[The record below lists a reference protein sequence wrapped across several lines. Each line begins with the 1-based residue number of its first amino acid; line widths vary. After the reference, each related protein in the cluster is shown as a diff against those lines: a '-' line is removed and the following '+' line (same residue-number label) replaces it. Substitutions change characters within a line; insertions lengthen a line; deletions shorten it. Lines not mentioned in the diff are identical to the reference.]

1 MRYILTLTAFV
12 FVSLSAIAQVG
23 GNQLYKN
30 NSSSYRPAPPS
41 TKKNIVT
48 TDSTLVIHVSVLLN
62 KKAEAFRISLG
73 LSEEAETV
81 VACNEQINSRIDQ
94 LIEMLAELGI
104 PRSEFYVDF
113 ISQTK
118 VYDHKL
124 EGNTVTEFFTGFEI
138 RKNIIF
144 NTRSIEKMDE
154 IVERC
159 SKVEVYDIIQVEYL
173 NEGLDK
179 INEQLFEEALKV
191 IEQKRKRFL
200 KASSVELSGRHRLLS
215 EDLHIYYPKSLY
227 QQYNEAYESSSIN
240 YYSSSYIKK
249 EVRKGRTFY
258 YEGLRVNDAPDRI
271 KDEAAAEIGIQYLL
285 EISMVYDLKP

>member
-1 MRYILTLTAFV
+1 
-12 FVSLSAIAQVG
+12 
-23 GNQLYKN
+23 
-30 NSSSYRPAPPS
+30 
-41 TKKNIVT
+41 
-48 TDSTLVIHVSVLLN
+48 
-62 KKAEAFRISLG
+62 
-73 LSEEAETV
+73 
-81 VACNEQINSRIDQ
+81 
-94 LIEMLAELGI
+94 
-104 PRSEFYVDF
+104 
-113 ISQTK
+113 
-118 VYDHKL
+118 
-124 EGNTVTEFFTGFEI
+124 
-138 RKNIIF
+138 
-144 NTRSIEKMDE
+144 MDE

-200 KASSVELSGRHRLLS
+200 KASSVELSGRHRLQS